1 MTIQPRVCSTKFERD
16 GFELLPTLIE
26 AWQVTVL
33 LEAIGDI
40 QGQSG
45 KAGMRNLLSR
55 SAKVRSFAVC
65 DSNLELVRSVIGVS
79 AKPVRA
85 IYFDK
90 TPTANWYV
98 TWHQDLTIAVAEK
111 IDTLDTSGWGPW
123 SVKDGV
129 IHVQPPAEVLR
140 NMISLRFHLDNCAIE
155 NGAIKFIA
163 GTHLFGVL
171 NATEIAER
179 RDLSEHSVCAAELG
193 DAIAMRP
200 LILHSSSASSSPEH
214 RRVLHIEY
222 AAGDL
227 PSGLRWAEA

>member
-1 MTIQPRVCSTKFERD
+1 MTIPPSVCSTKFERD
-16 GFELLPTLIE
+16 GFELLPSAIDVS
-26 AWQVTVL
+26 QVTVL
-33 LEAIGDI
+33 LEAIAEI

-55 SAKVRSFAVC
+55 SARIHSFAFSNSNLRIARSF
-65 DSNLELVRSVIGVS
+65 IGGD

-98 TWHQDLTIAVAEK
+98 TWHQDLTIPVSEK
-111 IDTLDTSGWGPW
+111 IDTPGWGPW

-129 IHVQPPAEVLR
+129 THVQPPNEILN
-140 NMISLRFHLDNCAIE
+140 NMISLRFHLDKCAID

-163 GTHLFGVL
+163 GSHLGGAL
-171 NATEIAER
+171 SAAEIAAR
-179 RDLSEHSVCAAELG
+179 RDSSAHIVCAAELG
-193 DAIAMRP
+193 DVVAMRP
-200 LILHSSSASSSPEH
+200 LILHSSSASSSPDH

>member
-1 MTIQPRVCSTKFERD
+1 MTIRPRVCSTRFERD
-16 GFELLPTLIE
+16 GFELLPSAID
-26 AWQVTVL
+26 ASQVTLL
-33 LEAIGDI
+33 LEAIAEI

-55 SAKVRSFAVC
+55 SAKIHSFAFS
-65 DSNLELVRSVIGVS
+65 DSSLGIARSVIGVD

-98 TWHQDLTIAVAEK
+98 TWHQDLTIPVSEK
-111 IDTLDTSGWGPW
+111 IDTPGWGPW

-129 IHVQPPAEVLR
+129 THVQPPAAVLN
-140 NMISLRFHLDNCAIE
+140 NMISLRFHLDDCALE

-163 GTHLFGVL
+163 GTHLGGVL
-171 NATEIAER
+171 SAVEIAQR
-179 RDLSEHSVCAAELG
+179 RDSAEHLVCAAELG
-193 DAIAMRP
+193 DVIVMRP
-200 LILHSSSASSSPEH
+200 LILHSSSISTSPDH

-227 PSGLRWAEA
+227 PTVLHWAEA